1 MAKKNFEKIKELEDL
16 ESQEKGMQNTSEVDM
31 RQESQPEEQVKQ
43 TMEVVSRVE
52 KHDNTI
58 VDGYKILD
66 KTLLSNNG
74 KLYPASWEFAYRC
87 PTADEIANFSTVN
100 EKDQPSVFAAVEDL
114 ICKCVTIVDTVND
127 AEISPREI
135 NDGDRLMF
143 MLLLR
148 EFYIPSVFI
157 SYNTMCPYCKEPV
170 EVRLVPS
177 ALRYK
182 KLSEDM
188 LSCFD
193 GRVFRIP
200 ADMFQTSRDI
210 VFHIPTL
217 AIAGKVFQYLLKTYR
232 DTTSDNSKDKEAF
245 MKQFLLV
252 APFLFESG
260 KETMEMLK
268 NKFKQIRMDGGL
280 LQAYVTIAN
289 QLKLD
294 NLETITYTHDC
305 GSEEE
310 AEIRFPGGWKDFFV
324 DKNRFR
330 KLFE

>member
-1 MAKKNFEKIKELEDL
+1 MAKKNNEKIEELERL
-16 ESQEKGMQNTSEVDM
+16 EKQERITDVEEIKEDVDASKNTPVM
-31 RQESQPEEQVKQ
+31 KATPGTKNES
-43 TMEVVSRVE
+43 
-52 KHDNTI
+52 HGI

-66 KTLLSNNG
+66 KSILSNNG
-74 KLYPASWEFAYRC
+74 KLYPDSWQFAYRC

-114 ICKCVTIVDTVND
+114 ICKCVTIVDVQND
-127 AEISPREI
+127 MEISPKQI

-148 EFYIPSVFI
+148 EFYIPNVFI
-157 SYNTMCPYCKEPV
+157 SYNTMCPYCKDPV
-170 EVRLVPS
+170 EVRLVPT

-182 KLSEDM
+182 KLTDEM
-188 LSCFD
+188 LSYFD

-200 ADMFQTSRDI
+200 ADAFQTSRDI

-217 AIAGKVFQYLLKTYR
+217 EIAGKVFQYLLKTYR
-232 DTTSDNSKDKEAF
+232 DTMSDNSRDKEAF

-252 APFLFESG
+252 APFLFEDS

-268 NKFKQIRMDGGL
+268 QKFKQIRMDGNL
-280 LQAYVTIAN
+280 LNAYVTLAN

-294 NLETITYTHDC
+294 NLETITYVHDC

-324 DKNRFR
+324 DKIRFR